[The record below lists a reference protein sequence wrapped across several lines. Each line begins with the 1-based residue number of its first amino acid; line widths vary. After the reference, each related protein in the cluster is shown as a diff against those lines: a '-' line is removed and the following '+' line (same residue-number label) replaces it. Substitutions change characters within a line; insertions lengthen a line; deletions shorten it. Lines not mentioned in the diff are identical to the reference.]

1 MFIILPDKSKKEIA
15 DGSTALEA
23 CRAIAISLSKEA
35 ICAKVNGEL
44 FDLNERIPDGCTFE
58 VITAKSPEAII
69 GRSQVIDAKSK
80 ALQLS
85 EVEKDVNA
93 MLKNPEIAKEY
104 NKIFDLSLDVL
115 TKQGDKEAY
124 EKSTLIADAY
134 CKEFHQAG

>member
-1 MFIILPDKSKKEIA
+1 MREINNNAAGLNKATYPVKPEQKKDSQPVAEPK
-15 DGSTALEA
+15 DEQPTMTTAET
-23 CRAIAISLSKEA
+23 LS
-35 ICAKVNGEL
+35 
-44 FDLNERIPDGCTFE
+44 
-58 VITAKSPEAII
+58 KSPEAII

-93 MLKNPEIAKEY
+93 MIKNPEIAKEY

>member
-1 MFIILPDKSKKEIA
+1 MREINNNAARLNKPTYPTIQEPKKE
-15 DGSTALEA
+15 SQPVVEPKNEQTSVTTSET
-23 CRAIAISLSKEA
+23 LS
-35 ICAKVNGEL
+35 
-44 FDLNERIPDGCTFE
+44 
-58 VITAKSPEAII
+58 KSPEAII

>member
-1 MFIILPDKSKKEIA
+1 MREINNNAAGLNKPTYATIQEPKKE
-15 DGSTALEA
+15 SQTVVEPKNEQT
-23 CRAIAISLSKEA
+23 SVTTSETLS
-35 ICAKVNGEL
+35 
-44 FDLNERIPDGCTFE
+44 
-58 VITAKSPEAII
+58 KSPEAII